1 MGVTRDSTMGCACSI
16 ACSASIQAPCE
27 ACRRMPRPDFG
38 STLLPLP
45 DHHVLLPASAYTR
58 ETGRQTRG
66 HFHEARGFL
75 RRFDVPSPPDADLP
89 TWKPSPLPA
98 VCMQ

>member
-1 MGVTRDSTMGCACSI
+1 MCTLSAIGTTLGCARAVRSG
-16 ACSASIQAPCE
+16 AYPHHGNVSPKPCI
-27 ACRRMPRPDFG
+27 RMPRPDFG

-75 RRFDVPSPPDADLP
+75 RRFDVPSTPDADLP
-89 TWKPSPLPA
+89 TWKPST
-98 VCMQ
+98 